1 MYAEVDRVATTRATV
16 GDLTETMPGSSGG
29 LDLPSPPSSL
39 DDEDI
44 ADFSDDEDL
53 DARARHEFEAENAE
67 HLR

>member
-1 MYAEVDRVATTRATV
+1 
-16 GDLTETMPGSSGG
+16 MPGSSGG
-29 LDLPSPPSSL
+29 LDQPSSPSSL